1 MRIVRSIAVAAVA
14 SGLVLSAP
22 GMGRGEQRSGGAS
35 NSGSSSGSIIP
46 DPSQVQSLPPPI
58 APSSD
63 KDGGIMD
70 HAKMEE
76 QQAKSRNIERQRKIV
91 ADTEKL
97 LSLATEL
104 KGDVDKSDKNTLSLD
119 VIKKAD
125 EIEKLAHSVKEKMK
139 G

>member
-1 MRIVRSIAVAAVA
+1 MRIVRGMAVAALA
-14 SGLVLSAP
+14 SGLILGTS
-22 GMGRGEQRSGGAS
+22 GMGRSEQRG
-35 NSGSSSGSIIP
+35 NSGSAGAAT
-46 DPSQVQSLPPPI
+46 DPTQVQSTLPPI
-58 APSSD
+58 APPID

-76 QQAKSRNIERQRKIV
+76 QQAKTRNVERQRKIV
-91 ADTEKL
+91 EDTAKL